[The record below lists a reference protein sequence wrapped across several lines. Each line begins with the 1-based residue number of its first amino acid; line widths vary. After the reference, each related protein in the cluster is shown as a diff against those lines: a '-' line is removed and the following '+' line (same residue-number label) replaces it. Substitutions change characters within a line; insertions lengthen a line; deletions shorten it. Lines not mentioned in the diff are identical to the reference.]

1 MSLDAVSISHI
12 MSKNVIF
19 AEQNQN
25 LFGICKILSENN
37 VGNLIVVNNL
47 EVKELIGIITES
59 DIVKII
65 GKLDQQQ
72 LQVPIKDHMSHPVI
86 TMSISGSVT
95 DAMRI
100 MCEKRVRRIVILEHD
115 KLVGIVTD
123 KDILKYMVDNKE
135 ILSEFLTSSSGEKL
149 SKADSS
155 HLWFCNRYVG

>member
-47 EVKELIGIITES
+47 EDKEPIGIITES

-65 GKLDQQQ
+65 GKFDQHQ
-72 LQVPIKDHMSHPVI
+72 LQVPIKNYMSHPVI
-86 TMSISGSVT
+86 TMSISGTVT
-95 DAMRI
+95 DVMRI
-100 MCEKRVRRIVILEHD
+100 MCEKRVRRVVILEND
-115 KLVGIVTD
+115 KLIGIVTD
-123 KDILKYMVDNKE
+123 KDVLKYIMENKE
-135 ILSEFLTSSSGEKL
+135 ILSEFLTASSGDKL
-149 SKADSS
+149 PKEEPS